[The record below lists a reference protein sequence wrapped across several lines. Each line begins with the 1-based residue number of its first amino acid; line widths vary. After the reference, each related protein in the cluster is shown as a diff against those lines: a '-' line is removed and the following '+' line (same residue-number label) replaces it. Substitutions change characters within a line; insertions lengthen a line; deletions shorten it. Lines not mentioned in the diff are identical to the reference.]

1 MNNPIPTIVCNRI
14 DNVNKNT
21 AVLAV
26 LLIINDTTNF
36 FITPVIINVTGINN
50 TKNTLSSMPSKIL
63 KNSKTKIINRI

>member
-21 AVLAV
+21 AVL
-26 LLIINDTTNF
+26 LIISDTTNF
-36 FITPVIINVTGINN
+36 FITPVIINATGIKNINN
-50 TKNTLSSMPSKIL
+50 DLSTIPNKIL